1 MKRNARTATALAF
14 AAAAFAL
21 FGTAPAAHAQD
32 MEATGERD
40 RTSAGD
46 VSLDDVERPL
56 KDVIE
61 YIQDRTDVNLVLT
74 KDAENVPVTVK
85 LKNLPWREALEDFLD
100 LETVKTG

>member
-46 VSLDDVERPL
+46 VSLDIVEP
-56 KDVIE
+56 
-61 YIQDRTDVNLVLT
+61 
-74 KDAENVPVTVK
+74 PG
-85 LKNLPWREALEDFLD
+85 ALEEEEQPRPHNDQSAGNEAYDAFLD
-100 LETVKTG
+100 RDRDPRGVARPHRL